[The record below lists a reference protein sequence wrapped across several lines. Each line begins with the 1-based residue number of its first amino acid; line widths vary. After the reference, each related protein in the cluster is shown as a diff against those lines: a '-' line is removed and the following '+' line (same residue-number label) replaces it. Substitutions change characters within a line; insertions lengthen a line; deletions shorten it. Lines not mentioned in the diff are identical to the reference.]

1 RTPASFS
8 CCAWSRSAT
17 STARVSPRGP
27 KRSCGRASPRRRSSC
42 RRRSFCPFSA
52 PTQRNRILSSLSRTW
67 ARSCSGRAS
76 SSLGS
81 ACCTAVLRREEPER
95 MAFELDHVF
104 ICTAAGTPEAASLI
118 AFGLTEGT
126 PNTHPGQG
134 TANRRFFY
142 FYFDFNQRP
151 DARHWADRQ
160 PLAHPTG
167 LGEITRVE
175 LVSPHASAISPEL
188 RAMTDTNLLRL
199 RAGEA

>member
-1 RTPASFS
+1 
-8 CCAWSRSAT
+8 
-17 STARVSPRGP
+17 
-27 KRSCGRASPRRRSSC
+27 
-42 RRRSFCPFSA
+42 
-52 PTQRNRILSSLSRTW
+52 
-67 ARSCSGRAS
+67 
-76 SSLGS
+76 
-81 ACCTAVLRREEPER
+81 

-104 ICTAAGTPEAASLI
+104 ICAAAGAPEAASLI

-199 RAGEA
+199 RVGEAYLLELGFDGEPRREKLDLQPAPRFILSW